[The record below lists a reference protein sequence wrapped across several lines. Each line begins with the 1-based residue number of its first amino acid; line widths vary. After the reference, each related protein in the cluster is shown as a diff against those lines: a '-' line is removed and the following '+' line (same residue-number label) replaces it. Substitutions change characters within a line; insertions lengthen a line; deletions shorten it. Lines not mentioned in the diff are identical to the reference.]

1 VIYAKNSPQAEPFQV
16 LLAGSNGFRMESL
29 PMLAAAN
36 DIVNADLVMIGQP
49 NQKIYGDRS
58 DPLFVSP
65 VYLTITAQQI
75 SNILLG
81 HVMVNSQVL

>member
-1 VIYAKNSPQAEPFQV
+1 
-16 LLAGSNGFRMESL
+16 
-29 PMLAAAN
+29 MLAATD
-36 DIVNADLVMIGQP
+36 DIVDADLVVIGQP

-58 DPLFVSP
+58 DPLFISP
-65 VYLTITAQQI
+65 VYLTIAAQQI

>member
-1 VIYAKNSPQAEPFQV
+1 
-16 LLAGSNGFRMESL
+16 
-29 PMLAAAN
+29 MLAATD
-36 DIVNADLVMIGQP
+36 DIVDADLVVIGQP

-58 DPLFVSP
+58 DPLFISP

-75 SNILLG
+75 SDILLG